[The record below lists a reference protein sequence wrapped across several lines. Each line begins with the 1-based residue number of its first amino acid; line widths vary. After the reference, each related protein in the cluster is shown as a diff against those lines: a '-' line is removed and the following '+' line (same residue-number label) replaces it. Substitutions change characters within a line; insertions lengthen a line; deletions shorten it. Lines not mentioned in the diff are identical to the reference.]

1 MVVRTEPVMME
12 RATYMPTTSTLPD
25 AAFFIVLNAG
35 SGHAAGT
42 ERRATIASVLQD
54 AGRTFHLAIVDQPG
68 TIDAIATQM
77 AQQAAAASGIL
88 VAAGGDGTIN
98 AVARQAVTHRC
109 AFGVLPQGTFNYFAR
124 THGIPEGL
132 REAVH
137 ALLAA
142 RLHPVQVG
150 MVNDRVFL
158 VNASIGLYPK
168 LLEEREL
175 DKRQFG
181 RSRFVAAL
189 SALKTILSP
198 HRRLRL
204 VLHIDGK
211 LQRLRTATFFV
222 GNNRLQMEQV
232 GIAPLSAALED
243 GRLAAVAP
251 RTKGKLGML
260 WLMLHGALGR
270 MGSLDQADQL
280 ATFSFTQMQVK
291 VRTLSGRRRVKVA
304 TDGEITHLRNPL
316 DFRVLEDQLLLLK
329 PDPVQTDT
337 VAEVPDEVPA
347 FAPGLVTMR

>member
-1 MVVRTEPVMME
+1 MQ
-12 RATYMPTTSTLPD
+12 ATAALPD
-25 AAFFIVLNAG
+25 ATFFIALNAG
-35 SGHAAGT
+35 SGHSETEERRTTIESVLRAAG
-42 ERRATIASVLQD
+42 RRFELTMI
-54 AGRTFHLAIVDQPG
+54 DQPD
-68 TIDAIATQM
+68 TIDDIAARL
-77 AQQAAAASGIL
+77 AQRAAQAGGVL

-98 AVARQAVTHRC
+98 AVARQAVAHGC

-124 THGIPEGL
+124 THGIPEDL
-132 REAVH
+132 SEAVH

-175 DKRQFG
+175 DKKQFG
-181 RSRFVAAL
+181 RSRLVAAL
-189 SALKTILSP
+189 SALKTVLSP

-204 VLHIDGK
+204 VLQIDGK

-232 GIAPLSAALED
+232 GIPPLSAALED

-260 WLMLHGALGR
+260 WLLLHGALGR
-270 MGSLDQADQL
+270 LGRMDHADEL
-280 ATFSFTQMQVK
+280 ATFSFTRMEVK
-291 VRTLSGRRRVKVA
+291 VRTLSRRRQVKVA
-304 TDGEITHLRNPL
+304 TDGEVSYMGNPL
-316 DFRVLEDQLLLLK
+316 EFRVMQEQLLLLK
-329 PDPVQTDT
+329 PDPAQARD
-337 VAEVPDEVPA
+337 AAASEDQPEA
-347 FAPGLVTMR
+347 FAPALVNIR

>member
-1 MVVRTEPVMME
+1 MP
-12 RATYMPTTSTLPD
+12 ATLSLSD
-25 AAFFIVLNAG
+25 AHFFIVLNAG
-35 SGHAAGT
+35 SGHAET
-42 ERRATIASVLQD
+42 DERRTVIESVLAA
-54 AGRTFHLAIVDQPG
+54 AGRQFQLTIVDQPG
-68 TIDAIATQM
+68 TIDDIAAQA
-77 AQQAAAASGIL
+77 AQQAAAAGGVL

-98 AVARQAVTHRC
+98 AVARQAVTHGC

-124 THGIPEGL
+124 THGIPEDL

-150 MVNDRVFL
+150 MVNDQVFL

-168 LLEEREL
+168 LLEEREI
-175 DKRQFG
+175 DKKQFG
-181 RSRFVAAL
+181 RSRLVAAL

-204 VLHIDGK
+204 VLQIDGK

-232 GIAPLSAALED
+232 GIAPLTAALED

-260 WLMLHGALGR
+260 WLALHGALGR
-270 MGSLDQADQL
+270 LGQADQL
-280 ATFSFTQMQVK
+280 AAFSFTEMEVK
-291 VRTLSGRRRVKVA
+291 VQTLSRRRRIKVA
-304 TDGEITHLRNPL
+304 TDGEVTLMKTPL
-316 DFRVLEDQLLLLK
+316 AFKVLEDQLLLLK
-329 PDPVQTDT
+329 P
-337 VAEVPDEVPA
+337 
-347 FAPGLVTMR
+347 